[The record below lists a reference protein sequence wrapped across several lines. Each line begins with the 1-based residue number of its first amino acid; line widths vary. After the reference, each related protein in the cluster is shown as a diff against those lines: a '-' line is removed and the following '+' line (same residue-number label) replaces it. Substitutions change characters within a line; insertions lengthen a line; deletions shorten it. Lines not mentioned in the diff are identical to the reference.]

1 MSSQPITHTR
11 SLPQGVGPCS
21 HRPVRLIARDLKSAD
36 VLKWHSHPWGQFT
49 WAIDGVIRV
58 SVDRRAW
65 VVPPSRGIWV
75 SAGLVHEVAVLENAR
90 LRTLHI
96 HAAIAPFCV
105 QECLVLDVSPLLRE
119 LMLALACAVSS
130 TTRETHLS
138 TMLLN
143 ELGHASRIPMGI
155 TLPADR
161 RLRKLCESL
170 IADPSLTLTL
180 KEWAQ
185 SVGASERTLARV
197 FQQDVGMGFVQWRQ
211 QIRIMHAAVMIAQG
225 HPLSVVSAEL
235 GYASQSAFSA
245 MFKKAFGQ
253 SPSGFFGEKYKG

>member
-1 MSSQPITHTR
+1 MSSRPITHTR
-11 SLPQGVGPCS
+11 SLPQDAGPCS
-21 HRPVRLIARDLKSAD
+21 RRPVRLIARDLKSAD
-36 VLKWHSHPWGQFT
+36 VLKWHSHSWGQFT

-65 VVPPSRGIWV
+65 IVPPLRGIWV

-96 HAAIAPFCV
+96 LADIAPFRA

-119 LMLALACAVSS
+119 LMLALACAESS
-130 TTRETHLS
+130 LSREAQLS
-138 TMLLN
+138 AMLLN
-143 ELGHASRIPMGI
+143 ELEHANRIPMGI

-197 FQQDVGMGFVQWRQ
+197 FQKDVGVGFVQWRQ
-211 QIRIMHAAVMIAQG
+211 QIRIMHAAIMIAQG
-225 HPLSVVSAEL
+225 HPLSLVSAEL

-253 SPSGFFGEKYKG
+253 SPSDFFSAKSKS